1 MEGDRM
7 KVNVFDDCG
16 VIRLSTHKVLFS
28 ERENEVCACI
38 GTLDFPIEPEKKEVV
53 KEKYPKVG
61 VEACHI
67 NGETLVESTWIPSH
81 AYDVKLVYKVKE

>member
-1 MEGDRM
+1 
-7 KVNVFDDCG
+7 
-16 VIRLSTHKVLFS
+16 
-28 ERENEVCACI
+28 
-38 GTLDFPIEPEKKEVV
+38 V

>member
-1 MEGDRM
+1 M

-28 ERENEVCACI
+28 ERENEVCACL
-38 GTLDFPIEPEKKEVV
+38 GTLDIPIEPEKKEVV
-53 KEKYPKVG
+53 KEKPVRVG
-61 VEACHI
+61 VESFKVD
-67 NGETLVESTWIPSH
+67 GERLVEATWIPSH

>member
-1 MEGDRM
+1 MKVYVYKSKHGNKLHFYDEKMKGLEGDNM
-7 KVNVFDDCG
+7 HDC
-16 VIRLSTHKVLFS
+16 L
-28 ERENEVCACI
+28 
-38 GTLDFPIEPEKKEVV
+38 GTLDLPIEPEKKEVV